1 MMRTLEALL
10 VIIILGSAYF
20 GVSSL
25 ISLPS
30 PSQASP
36 TDLDRL
42 ALTTLQELDSRY
54 DLSSAAFQ
62 TNNPTLWGD
71 LQIALAASLP
81 ANIVYNLTI
90 YNVNS
95 GLNAPSLY
103 TPVASFSNAAS
114 LGVGSEASS
123 YLVASS
129 NVTYVTTP
137 QMISA
142 GGTPITLYILDCSDT
157 AGWWITGYTPSSLAQ
172 EVYSLLSPYFKTTVM
187 VQNTNQLG
195 QLLDGH
201 SLQGEPINNAIII
214 NTCGEAVPIPS
225 AFGQS
230 GVNSTQ
236 GYDSGHGSYA
246 EYDYTLGKMTEF
258 YNWTWVSIV
267 GYPFYYVTNTGF
279 LTASNVQNGWGIYG
293 MNAVQS
299 PGLNAFLEGLN
310 NQAYYY
316 NNTWIAG
323 QPQGV
328 VYLTSQAQSLCNYY
342 GLYPSPYQTSTRALP
357 ATILN
362 DYNLVVATGIFN
374 MANDVSGHNLGLV
387 NAGAVYRHWTS
398 NVNGVKSNFKGG
410 FFALGMTRIP
420 DIRLTAL
427 GILCNYQPV
436 RYSSLYSAQASNRLV
451 VLQLGTVG
459 GG

>member
-1 MMRTLEALL
+1 
-10 VIIILGSAYF
+10 
-20 GVSSL
+20 
-25 ISLPS
+25 
-30 PSQASP
+30 
-36 TDLDRL
+36 LDRL

-62 TNNPTLWGD
+62 TNNPTLWSD

-81 ANIVYNLTI
+81 ANIVYNLTV
-90 YNVNS
+90 YNVNPGS
-95 GLNAPSLY
+95 NGASLY
-103 TPVASFSNAAS
+103 TPVASFSNAAN

-137 QMISA
+137 QMVSTN
-142 GGTPITLYILDCSDT
+142 GSPITLYILDCSDT

-187 VQNTNQLG
+187 VQNTNQLC

-201 SLQGEPINNAIII
+201 SLQGEAIKNAIII

-225 AFGQS
+225 AFSNS

-236 GYDSGHGSYA
+236 GYDSSDKSYA
-246 EYDYTLGKMTEF
+246 MYDYTLGKITQL

-279 LTASNVQNGWGIYG
+279 LTSSSTQNGWGIYG
-293 MNAVQS
+293 MAGVGS
-299 PGLNAFLEGLN
+299 PGLNGFLEGLDN
-310 NQAYYY
+310 LPYFY
-316 NNTWIAG
+316 NTTWIAG
-323 QPQGV
+323 QPQGLS
-328 VYLTSQAQSLCNYY
+328 YLTSQAQSLCNYY

-357 ATILN
+357 ASILK
-362 DYNLVVATGIFN
+362 DYNLTVATGLFN
-374 MANDVSGHNLGLV
+374 TAIDVSGHNLGIV
-387 NAGAVYRHWTS
+387 NPGAVYKHWIT
-398 NVNGVKSNFKGG
+398 NINGVKTNLGG

-427 GILCNYQPV
+427 GILCNYQPI
-436 RYSSLYSAQASNRLV
+436 RYSTLYSAKASNRLV

>member
-1 MMRTLEALL
+1 MMRTIEALL
-10 VIIILGSAYF
+10 VIIILGGAYF

-30 PSQASP
+30 ASQASP
-36 TDLDRL
+36 TNLDML

-54 DLSSAAFQ
+54 DLSSAVFQ
-62 TNNPTLWGD
+62 TNNPTVWGNV
-71 LQIALAASLP
+71 QIALAATLP
-81 ANIVYNLTI
+81 ANIVYNLTV

-95 GLNAPSLY
+95 GSNAGSLY
-103 TPVASFSNAAS
+103 SPITSFSNAAS

-137 QMISA
+137 QVIST

-172 EVYSLLSPYFKTTVM
+172 EVYSLLSPYFKTTIM
-187 VQNTNQLG
+187 VQNTNQLC

-201 SLQGEPINNAIII
+201 SVQGEAINNAVII

-225 AFGQS
+225 AFSSS

-236 GYDSGHGSYA
+236 GYDSTDNSYA
-246 EYDYTLGKMTEF
+246 KYDYTLGKMTAF

-267 GYPFYYVTNTGF
+267 GYPFYYITNTGF
-279 LTASNVQNGWGIYG
+279 LSSQQNTWGIYG
-293 MNAVQS
+293 MNCVSSQ
-299 PGLNAFLEGLN
+299 GLNAFLEGLAG
-310 NQAYYY
+310 QAYVY
-316 NNTWIAG
+316 NTAWITG
-323 QPQGV
+323 SPGV
-328 VYLTSQAQSLCNYY
+328 VYLSSQAQSLCNYY

-357 ATILN
+357 TSITTQ
-362 DYNLVVATGIFN
+362 YNLAVGTYLFDINGGYN
-374 MANDVSGHNLGLV
+374 P
-387 NAGAVYRHWTS
+387 GAVYRHWTTD
-398 NVNGVKSNFKGG
+398 VNGVYGNFQGG

-436 RYSSLYSAQASNRLV
+436 RYSALYSAQAGNRLV
-451 VLQLGTVG
+451 VLQLATVG

>member
-1 MMRTLEALL
+1 MMRTVEAVL
-10 VIIILGSAYF
+10 VIIILGGAYF
-20 GVSSL
+20 AVSSL

-30 PSQASP
+30 PTQASP
-36 TDLDRL
+36 TNLDML

-54 DLSSAAFQ
+54 DLSAAAFQ
-62 TNNPTLWGD
+62 TNNTIAWGN

-81 ANIVYNLTI
+81 PNIVYNLTV

-95 GLNAPSLY
+95 GSNVASLY

-137 QMISA
+137 QMIST
-142 GGTPITLYILDCSDT
+142 GGNPITLYILDCSDT

-172 EVYSLLSPYFKTTVM
+172 EVYSLLSPYFKTTIM
-187 VQNTNQLG
+187 VQNTNQLN

-201 SLQGEPINNAIII
+201 PLQGEAINNAVII
-214 NTCGEAVPIPS
+214 NTCGEAVPMPRQ
-225 AFGQS
+225 F
-230 GVNSTQ
+230 NTTQ
-236 GYDSGHGSYA
+236 LGYDAADKSYA
-246 EYDYTLGKMTEF
+246 LYDWSLGNIVRS

-279 LTASNVQNGWGIYG
+279 LNSTQNGFGIYG
-293 MNAVQS
+293 ISKTGNSLTQDTGQ
-299 PGLNAFLEGLN
+299 PGINAFLEGLN
-310 NQAYYY
+310 NQPYSY
-316 NNTWIAG
+316 NTAG
-323 QPQGV
+323 VVGSPGV
-328 VYLTSQAQSLCNYY
+328 VYLSSQTQSLCNYY
-342 GLYPSPYQTSTRALP
+342 GLYPSVYQTSTRALS
-357 ATILN
+357 TSITSQ
-362 DYNLVVATGIFN
+362 YNLVVSTYLFN
-374 MANDVSGHNLGLV
+374 TTFNGGQYNP
-387 NAGAVYRHWTS
+387 GAVYRHWTTH
-398 NVNGVKSNFKGG
+398 VNGVYGNFQGG
-410 FFALGMTRIP
+410 FFALGMARIP

-436 RYSSLYSAQASNRLV
+436 RYSALYSAHASNRLV